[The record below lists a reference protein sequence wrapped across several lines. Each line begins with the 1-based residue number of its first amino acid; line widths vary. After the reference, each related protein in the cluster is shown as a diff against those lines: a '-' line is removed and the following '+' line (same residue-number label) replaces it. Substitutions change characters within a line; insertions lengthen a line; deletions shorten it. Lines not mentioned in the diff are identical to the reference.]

1 MLPERRE
8 SQSFIKG
15 REPVGGAS
23 GKEPACQYR
32 RGKRRGFHAWVGK
45 IPCGGHGNP
54 PRYSCLE
61 NPMDRGAWRPTAFQV
76 TIVGHSLATKPTN
89 LYIFIFLSIM
99 AWHRILTVVPCA
111 PQQGLA
117 AHPSC
122 VKWLVSG
129 NPKPSFHP
137 SLSSLSSYH
146 HSPSGPSPGPTSH
159 VSTSVGLNSASSSP
173 HSLSTPI
180 QGGHSLSPELKPQ
193 PPNWD
198 PFLIH
203 SSTFYTEL
211 TKSYL
216 YITSP
221 VAQQ

>member
-1 MLPERRE
+1 MAIHSSILAWRIPWTEEPGRL
-8 SQSFIKG
+8 QSTGLQK
-15 REPVGGAS
+15 V
-23 GKEPACQYR
+23 
-32 RGKRRGFHAWVGK
+32 
-45 IPCGGHGNP
+45 GHG
-54 PRYSCLE
+54 
-61 NPMDRGAWRPTAFQV
+61 
-76 TIVGHSLATKPTN
+76 LATKPTN

-146 HSPSGPSPGPTSH
+146 HSPSGPSPGLTSH